1 MCFYSEKT
9 KEEMF
14 FLSRLSRF
22 VLDMFSTLNLP
33 SPILSISSP
42 ELLNLVRFHCGQEV
56 LDIMI
61 AQKICDIQTLLRVKD
76 IFTLV
81 HLPTDDFRDLKERVA
96 VQLHDGSWSIL
107 IGIQARVDRFVKSL
121 KDQVRFDDDECD
133 QSSNLASP
141 SNCLSI
147 SVDLLDTFPHLAAVI
162 ELCKT
167 INRAPDQNDHFSLI
181 SILNN
186 ICANLNRSKNH
197 YRYSSYVTH
206 FALSLFIYAGRNAYR
221 LVSLN
226 VPGLLPSI
234 TTVRKIL
241 ANSSFRMHEAQFR
254 FEAMADN
261 FALITST
268 LAFAAED
275 CTSVIA
281 KVVYDSVSN
290 SFVGFTT
297 PMRQGTPQSNHH
309 QTDSFTELQRWFKEK
324 QKSTSVNIHMVQPLS
339 SSSSSSST
347 QAYTPVLLS
356 AYGVDGTFTAED
368 VLNRWRWIYEETK
381 KKGIRILG
389 FSTDCDPRYL
399 RSMRIASGFFV
410 SSIDH
415 RFQTHPDS
423 FEINIPR
430 WQWFFLSSPQ
440 LCFFMQVS
448 GSEKW

>member
-33 SPILSISSP
+33 SPILSVSSP

-107 IGIQARVDRFVKSL
+107 IGIQAHVDRFMKSL

-226 VPGLLPSI
+226 APGLLPSI
-234 TTVRKIL
+234 TTVRKTL

-261 FALITST
+261 FALMNST

-297 PMRQGTPQSNHH
+297 PIKQGTPKSNHY
-309 QTDSFTELQRWFKEK
+309 QTDSFAELQRWFQEK
-324 QKSTSVNIHMVQPLS
+324 QKSTSVNIHMAQPLF
-339 SSSSSSST
+339 SSSST
-347 QAYTPVLLS
+347 RSSTPVLLS
-356 AYGVDGTFTAED
+356 TYGVDGTFTAED

-410 SSIDH
+410 SSIDD
-415 RFQTHPDS
+415 RFQRHPDS
-423 FEINIPR
+423 FKVYIPQ
-430 WQWFFLSSPQ
+430 WQWFLMSSPQ

-448 GSEKW
+448 DS